1 MERELVYDLPTRV
14 FHWCFAGLFA
24 AAFTIAQTI
33 DDDSVVFS
41 WHMLAG
47 LTVGFLVLLR
57 VAWGFTGTRH
67 ARFADFVLNPVEL
80 VRYFAA
86 ILGGA
91 KRRWAGHNPAS
102 SWAALT
108 MMTLALGLVTTGWL
122 MSSGDKETF
131 EDFHEL
137 FANAFLVV
145 VVLHV
150 AGIVLH
156 KLRHGE
162 MLALSML
169 DGRKAAVPAGEAIA
183 SGRNAVGVLFLA
195 LAAGFVLVLW
205 NNFDPGER
213 VLRLYGTTL
222 QLGEVEDSGWMHE
235 HEEEL
240 EQGVQERD

>member
-33 DDDSVVFS
+33 DDDSVVFT

-47 LTVGFLVLLR
+47 LTAGFLVLLR
-57 VAWGFTGTRH
+57 IVWGFTGTRH
-67 ARFADFVLNPVEL
+67 ARFADFVLSPAEL
-80 VRYFAA
+80 VRYFRA

-102 SWAALT
+102 SWAALA
-108 MMTLALGLVTTGWL
+108 MMTLALGLGTTGWF
-122 MSSGDKETF
+122 MASGDKETF
-131 EDFHEL
+131 EDIHEL
-137 FANAFLVV
+137 FANAFLIV

-150 AGIVLH
+150 TGIVLH

-183 SGRNAVGVLFLA
+183 SGRNIAGAMFLA
-195 LAAGFVLVLW
+195 LVAGFGLVLW

-213 VLRLYGTTL
+213 ALQLFGTTL
-222 QLGEVEDSGWMHE
+222 QLGEAEDSGWMVEEE
-235 HEEEL
+235 HEDEVREH
-240 EQGVQERD
+240 D

>member
-24 AAFTIAQTI
+24 AAFTIARTI
-33 DDDSVVFS
+33 DDASLVFT

-47 LTVGFLVLLR
+47 LTAGFLVLLR
-57 VAWGFTGTRH
+57 IVWGFTGTRH
-67 ARFADFVLNPVEL
+67 ARFADFVLNPVAL
-80 VRYFAA
+80 MRYFGA

-102 SWAALT
+102 SWAALA

-122 MSSGDKETF
+122 MTSGDKETF

-145 VVLHV
+145 VVLHL
-150 AGIVLH
+150 AGVVLH

-169 DGRKAAVPAGEAIA
+169 DGRKAAVPVGEAIA
-183 SGRNAVGVLFLA
+183 SGRNAVGALFLA
-195 LAAGFVLVLW
+195 LVAGFVLVLW

-222 QLGEVEDSGWMHE
+222 QLGEADDPGWS
-235 HEEEL
+235 HEEEH
-240 EQGVQERD
+240 EHQVREHD